1 MCIGEINMITQEK
14 YTLIAYRPDGVDSV
28 MGYIQ
33 GRSGSDFDVISED
46 DIDVF
51 FRLMG

>member
-1 MCIGEINMITQEK
+1 
-14 YTLIAYRPDGVDSV
+14 

-51 FRLMG
+51 FRLMGWIDLFGSD